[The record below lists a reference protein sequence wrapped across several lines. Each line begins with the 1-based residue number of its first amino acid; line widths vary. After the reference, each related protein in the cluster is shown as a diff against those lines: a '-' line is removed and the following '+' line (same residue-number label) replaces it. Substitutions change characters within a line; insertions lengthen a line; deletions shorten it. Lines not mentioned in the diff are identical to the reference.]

1 VFPIKIKYEIQNPNC
16 VMAMKILTAYSPVL
30 PKLDNFEYG
39 SNYTTQSSFDI
50 STTENSSLSTPLTST
65 MTTHSTVTTTNSN
78 NIIIGSGAA
87 TRSFREGAVD
97 CCTIL
102 EISEIF
108 VAVVVDINIVVS
120 FELFVV
126 VTVE

>member
-1 VFPIKIKYEIQNPNC
+1 MNDRLRIVLI
-16 VMAMKILTAYSPVL
+16 MA
-30 PKLDNFEYG
+30 
-39 SNYTTQSSFDI
+39 
-50 STTENSSLSTPLTST
+50 
-65 MTTHSTVTTTNSN
+65 N
-78 NIIIGSGAA
+78 NIIIGSGAT